1 MTERARKEYMDY
13 CMIVNSV
20 EKRGEEGVA
29 IGKEE
34 GRTEAKIETG
44 RNMLFANLGTIEQIA
59 N

>member
-1 MTERARKEYMDY
+1 
-13 CMIVNSV
+13 MIVNSA

-34 GRTEAKIETG
+34 GRTEAEIETA